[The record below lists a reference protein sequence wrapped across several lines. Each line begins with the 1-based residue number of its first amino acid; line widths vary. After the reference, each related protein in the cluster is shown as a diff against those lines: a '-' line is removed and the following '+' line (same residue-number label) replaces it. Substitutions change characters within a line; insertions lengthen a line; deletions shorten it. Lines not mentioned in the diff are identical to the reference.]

1 MTINNFFTTVGDKFC
16 IMLSDNTERCI
27 DSKLL

>member
-1 MTINNFFTTVGDKFC
+1 MTINFFTIVGDTFC
-16 IMLSDNTERCI
+16 VMLSDNTERCI